1 MDRDLL
7 FIGYR
12 CFKSKSEKM
21 CYILSFL
28 TPPTYNKDGT
38 SCFTKNI
45 DVFTE
50 QDKYNAFIKSHKV
63 LEYVKIQYDIVGD
76 KVNYKI

>member
-1 MDRDLL
+1 MDKDLL

-12 CFKSKSEKM
+12 SFKSKSEKM

-28 TPPTYNKDGT
+28 TPPVVSQDGS
-38 SCFTKNI
+38 SCYTTNVDIFT
-45 DVFTE
+45 DE
-50 QDKYNAFIKSHKV
+50 DKFNAFIKAHSI

-76 KVNYKI
+76 KVRYHI

>member
-1 MDRDLL
+1 MDKELF

-28 TPPTYNKDGT
+28 TPPTKSNDGN
-38 SCFTKNI
+38 SCFTSNVDI
-45 DVFTE
+45 FTTE
-50 QDKYNAFIKSHKV
+50 DKYNAFISAHKI
-63 LEYVKIQYDIVGD
+63 LDKVKIQFDIYGD
-76 KVNYKI
+76 KVRYYI

>member
-1 MDRDLL
+1 MDKDLL

-12 CFKSKSEKM
+12 SFKSKSEKM

-28 TPPTYNKDGT
+28 TPPIVSQDGS
-38 SCFTKNI
+38 SCYTTNVDIFT
-45 DVFTE
+45 DE
-50 QDKYNAFIKSHKV
+50 DKYNAFVKAHSI

-76 KVNYKI
+76 KVRYHI